1 MKKIKL
7 ICLLMLSIILCGCT
21 ATKNNLEDAKIYTTI
36 YPVEYIVNFLY
47 GDSSTI
53 ESIYPIGVDIENYKL
68 TEKQIDEYSSGDLFV
83 YVGINERGIAK
94 SFIDKNKKLLIIDA
108 TRSITSD
115 HVEELWL
122 APNNFLMLVK
132 NIRTSLNEYLDNSVK
147 EEEVNNKYDELYKEV
162 SWIDAEL
169 RSIAKE
175 ASETNNNT
183 LIIADN
189 AFKYLSGYG
198 FNIISVEDIENSKN
212 DNAIKD
218 LKNKFKNST
227 YKNIVK
233 FKTDKDSDL
242 VKELISNSGI
252 SKIEI
257 NPLITND
264 DSASDYVSIQYENL
278 AKIKDTLLK

>member
-1 MKKIKL
+1 
-7 ICLLMLSIILCGCT
+7 MLSIILCGCT